1 MSSFT
6 KEYLT
11 PSATTDNP
19 HSSIPELR
27 GVPFMTHTAAL
38 WILRSNLEQ
47 SVSPSVRRSR
57 KFVKSLQLMWDSL
70 EPVMRK
76 IDDQNEK
83 VRLAHNARIR
93 ARQDRSLVLMV
104 EGAPIKLGAETPAGA

>member
-11 PSATTDNP
+11 PAPDTDTAG
-19 HSSIPELR
+19 LR

-57 KFVKSLQLMWDSL
+57 KFVKSLELLWDSL

-76 IDDQNEK
+76 IDDMNQKN
-83 VRLAHNARIR
+83 RLEHNMRILS
-93 ARQDRSLVLMV
+93 QP
-104 EGAPIKLGAETPAGA
+104 GAKLHHLADFVKLGS

>member
-11 PSATTDNP
+11 PSAPDTDTA
-19 HSSIPELR
+19 ELR
-27 GVPFMTHTAAL
+27 GAPFMTHTAAL

-47 SVSPSVRRSR
+47 SVAPSVRRSR
-57 KFVKSLQLMWDSL
+57 KFVKSLELLWDSL

-76 IDDQNEK
+76 VDDMNEK
-83 VRLAHNARIR
+83 IRMEHNARIR
-93 ARQDRSLVLMV
+93 ARQDRSLALMV
-104 EGAPIKLGAETPAGA
+104 AGAPIKLGAERPAGA

>member
-1 MSSFT
+1 MPFT
-6 KEYLT
+6 PSELT
-11 PSATTDNP
+11 PVPVLDTDK
-19 HSSIPELR
+19 LM

-38 WILRSNLEQ
+38 WILRSNLEW
-47 SVSPSVRRSR
+47 SVSPSVRRSP

-104 EGAPIKLGAETPAGA
+104 EGAPIKLGAERPAGA

>member
-19 HSSIPELR
+19 HSSNPELR

-47 SVSPSVRRSR
+47 SVAPSVRRSR
-57 KFVKSLQLMWDSL
+57 KFVKALELLWDSL
-70 EPVMRK
+70 EPVMRQV
-76 IDDQNEK
+76 DDMNEK
-83 VRLAHNARIR
+83 IRLEHNMRIL
-93 ARQDRSLVLMV
+93 SKP
-104 EGAPIKLGAETPAGA
+104 GAKLHNLADFVKLGS

>member
-19 HSSIPELR
+19 HSSNPELR

-47 SVSPSVRRSR
+47 SVAPSVRRSR
-57 KFVKSLQLMWDSL
+57 KFVKSLELLWDSL

-76 IDDQNEK
+76 VDDLNEQI
-83 VRLAHNARIR
+83 RLEHNARILS
-93 ARQDRSLVLMV
+93 QP
-104 EGAPIKLGAETPAGA
+104 GADLHNLADFVKLGS

>member
-1 MSSFT
+1 MSFT
-6 KEYLT
+6 PSELT
-11 PSATTDNP
+11 PTPILENDT
-19 HSSIPELR
+19 LMR
-27 GVPFMTHTAAL
+27 VPFMTHTAAL

-47 SVSPSVRRSR
+47 SVTPSVRRSP

-76 IDDQNEK
+76 VDDMNEQN
-83 VRLAHNARIR
+83 RLAHNARIR

-104 EGAPIKLGAETPAGA
+104 EGAPIKLGAERPAGA